1 MYHIQKHESAI
12 DPVEFQDGNNVQK
25 HCLLLLLSYK
35 KNCNSRS
42 DFIISFAEYRS
53 LKFFS
58 DTYLKKKNTFLIL
71 YLIKN
76 TFYSGKKCF
85 PWKIMK
91 QFWFFMHFNVVQ
103 KLWAKTSLFSALISR
118 TVYSYLS
125 NKRRATHTLWK
136 VKISAHR
143 PKNVANKWLISIS
156 WIVIKY
162 RSFGSFKNHAYASN
176 TIDDWVVVHQN

>member
-76 TFYSGKKCF
+76 AFYSGKKCF
-85 PWKIMK
+85 
-91 QFWFFMHFNVVQ
+91 
-103 KLWAKTSLFSALISR
+103 SL
-118 TVYSYLS
+118 
-125 NKRRATHTLWK
+125 
-136 VKISAHR
+136 
-143 PKNVANKWLISIS
+143 
-156 WIVIKY
+156 
-162 RSFGSFKNHAYASN
+162 KNHETVMIFYAFQCGAEILSKN
-176 TIDDWVVVHQN
+176 IFIFCVNLQNRLLLSL